1 MKYIITEQQ
10 LKNTIKKFNKENIER
25 DKLSNIM
32 EELVLRFFE
41 NTFFESPVCDVVA
54 VKVPKT
60 SDYLVLVLTPK
71 YIGNSI
77 ETRIAKYIED
87 YIGIRPMVLLN
98 QSQNC
103 MEEDTIE

>member
-1 MKYIITEQQ
+1 MKYIITEEQ
-10 LKNTIKKFNKENIER
+10 LRNTIKKFNKEKIER
-25 DKLSNIM
+25 DKMSDVM

-41 NTFFESPVCDVVA
+41 NKTPICDVVA

-60 SDYLVLVLTPK
+60 SDYLVLVLTSK
-71 YIGNSI
+71 YVGNST
-77 ETRIAKYIED
+77 ENRIAKYIED

>member
-41 NTFFESPVCDVVA
+41 NSSPVCDVVA
-54 VKVPKT
+54 VKVLPT
-60 SDYLVLVLTPK
+60 PEYVVLVLTPN

-77 ETRIAKYIED
+77 ENRIAKYIED

-98 QSQNC
+98 QSQDC